1 VNGKPSLT
9 AARAELERALLSMDR
24 LAAGRL
30 LTETLPQ
37 GPLAGVEALLVPAL
51 EKIGRDWERGEV
63 ALSQVYMSGRIS
75 EELIEELLPL
85 PPEAGSDGPV
95 IAITM
100 LHDYHLLGKRIVT
113 SMLRANGL
121 AVRDYGRTEVDELVE
136 RVRRDQV
143 SILLVSTLMLSS
155 ALRVEDVIAGLRES
169 GPAVKVAVGGAPF
182 RFDEQLYLEVGA
194 DAYGRNASDAL
205 RLVSGWLEGGP

>member
-1 VNGKPSLT
+1 MDREPSLT

-24 LAAGRL
+24 LAARRVL
-30 LTETLPQ
+30 AETLAQ
-37 GPLAGVEALLVPAL
+37 GPLASVEALLVPAL
-51 EKIGRDWERGEV
+51 EKIGRDWEQGKV

-85 PPEAGSDGPV
+85 TPEGSSDRPIV
-95 IAITM
+95 AITM
-100 LHDYHLLGKRIVT
+100 LHDFHLLGKRIVT

-121 AVRDYGRTEVDELVE
+121 VVRDYGRTEVDELVE
-136 RVRRDQV
+136 RVRREQV
-143 SILLVSTLMLSS
+143 SILLISTLMLSS
-155 ALRVEDVIAGLRES
+155 ALRVEDVITGLRES
-169 GPAVKVAVGGAPF
+169 GPSVKVAVGGAPF

-205 RLVSGWLEGGP
+205 RLVSGWLEGRP